1 MTSDRVYRAYG
12 VRVCARVRAHVCVCV
27 HVEADVGEREALGG
41 VFSNIQL
48 S

>member
-1 MTSDRVYRAYG
+1 MTIDRVYRAY
-12 VRVCARVRAHVCVCV
+12 RVHVCVCVCV